1 MSGKKILVVDDES
14 LARDRIRRFFDE
26 LNMEVEIEEAH
37 DGIQALEK
45 LESLKS
51 DIVFLDVQMPG
62 LTGFEVLQQIEDR
75 SFHLIFQTAY
85 DEYAMKAFEENA
97 CDYLLKPFSMDRFKK
112 AIDKVL
118 NLQAQNEVLKKL
130 EHEVHRKQGFLDRIA
145 VKQSGKMKIVDVGSV
160 DCFVSRDHYTCIYSG
175 SSELI
180 SDLSLSW
187 LEERV
192 DSNKFVRCHRNNIV
206 AVNQIKSVGGTNDSE
221 IELKNGMKLP
231 LSRNNRRRVLD
242 LFHT

>member
-14 LARDRIRRFFDE
+14 LARDRIRRFLGE
-26 LNMEVEIEEAH
+26 LNIQARIEEAH

-45 LESLKS
+45 LESLKP

-75 SFHLIFQTAY
+75 SFHLIFQTAF
-85 DEYAMKAFEENA
+85 DEYAIKAFEENA

-112 AIDKVL
+112 AIGKVM
-118 NLQAQNEVLKKL
+118 NLQAQNEVLKK
-130 EHEVHRKQGFLDRIA
+130 QGFLNRLA
-145 VKQSGKMKIVDVGSV
+145 VKQSGKMKVVEVGFV

-175 SSELI
+175 GSELI
-180 SDLSLSW
+180 SDLSISW
-187 LEERV
+187 LVERV
-192 DSNKFVRCHRNNIV
+192 DPDKFVRCHRNNIV
-206 AVNQIKSVGGTNDSE
+206 AINQIKSVCGTNDSE

-231 LSRNNRRRVLD
+231 LSRNNRKRVLD
-242 LFHT
+242 LFNATI